1 VFLGGEVAG
10 VRVNYVRDR
19 LVRIPLQLQIAVHQ
33 LARNARFT
41 DFGKMLFEQ
50 LKKDVG
56 DIHDAIAGSG
66 IPMDVPALECLED
79 GSFTHQFSKS
89 QNRSLSVR
97 EAVLEHIRDYD
108 RHKQCGGL
116 LDELSRGDQLF

>member
-1 VFLGGEVAG
+1 
-10 VRVNYVRDR
+10 
-19 LVRIPLQLQIAVHQ
+19 
-33 LARNARFT
+33 
-41 DFGKMLFEQ
+41 
-50 LKKDVG
+50 
-56 DIHDAIAGSG
+56 
-66 IPMDVPALECLED
+66 MDVPALECLED